1 VTRIVIGTRGSAL
14 ALWQANHIRDRLQEF
29 EPGLVIELR
38 IIKTQGDK
46 ILDTPL
52 NKVGGKGLFVKEIE
66 EALARREV
74 DLAVHSIKDV
84 PAQLPEGLVIGA
96 IPKREDARDV
106 LITKAGGG
114 LDTLPQGAK
123 VGTSSLR
130 RMCQLR
136 ARRPDLRIEMLRGNV
151 DTRVRKLDE
160 GQYDAIVLAAAGLLR
175 LGHAARISEYL
186 APEISLPAIG
196 QGALGLEVRA
206 GDEVTAPRVSRLDHE
221 PTARAVAAERGF
233 LARLGA
239 GCQTPVAAH
248 AEYDAGTIV
257 LEGLIGRPDGTEI
270 HRDRIGGAAW
280 DAEGLGRTLGE
291 RLLARGGDKILEEC
305 EAAGL
310 PNVVGGA

>member
-14 ALWQANHIRDRLQEF
+14 ALWQAGHIRDRLQEF
-29 EPGLVIELR
+29 EPGLVVELR
-38 IIKTQGDK
+38 TIKTQGDK

-52 NKVGGKGLFVKEIE
+52 AKVGGKGLFVKEIE

-106 LITKAGGG
+106 LVTKAGGG
-114 LDTLPQGAK
+114 LDTLPQGAR

-151 DTRVRKLDE
+151 DTRLRKLDQ
-160 GQYDAIVLAAAGLLR
+160 GQYDAIALAAAGLLR

-206 GDEVTAPRVSRLDHE
+206 GDDVVGPRIERLDHE

-248 AEYDAGTIV
+248 AEFDAGTIV

-270 HRDRIGGAAW
+270 LRDRIGGAAW

-291 RLLARGGDKILEEC
+291 RLLARGGEKILEEC
-305 EAAGL
+305 EAEGTPL
-310 PNVVGGA
+310 VGGA

>member
-14 ALWQANHIRDRLQEF
+14 ALWQANHIRSRLQEF
-29 EPGLVIELR
+29 EPGLVVELR

-66 EALARREV
+66 EALVRREV

-106 LITKAGGG
+106 LLTKAGGG
-114 LDTLPQGAK
+114 LDTLPQGAT

-206 GDEVTAPRVSRLDHE
+206 GDDVVGPRISRLDHE
-221 PTARAVAAERGF
+221 PTARALAAERGF

-270 HRDRIGGAAW
+270 FRDRIGGAAW
-280 DAEGLGRTLGE
+280 DAEGLGRALGE

-305 EAAGL
+305 EAAGSPL
-310 PNVVGGA
+310 VGGA